1 MDLNL
6 APPLVVREVGAGPLI
21 AILSLVSA
29 LSVVDNKK
37 ILSFFFLKNN
47 LA

>member
-6 APPLVVREVGAGPLI
+6 APPLVVREVGAGLLI

-37 ILSFFFLKNN
+37 ILSFFFPKNN
-47 LA
+47 LV